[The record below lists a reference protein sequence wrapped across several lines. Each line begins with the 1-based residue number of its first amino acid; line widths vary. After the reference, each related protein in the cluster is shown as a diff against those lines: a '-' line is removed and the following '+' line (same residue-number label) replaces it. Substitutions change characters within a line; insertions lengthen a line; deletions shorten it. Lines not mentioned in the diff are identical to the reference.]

1 MIYKADRFD
10 NVYQIKNF
18 LNENE
23 IKPTDIVGIF
33 TNHNY
38 QGQVVF
44 DLLYV
49 EQAES
54 EVRICKMN

>member
-10 NVYQIKNF
+10 NVYQIKDF

-23 IKPTDIVGIF
+23 IKPTDIVGIY
-33 TNHNY
+33 TERNY
-38 QGQVVF
+38 QGRVVF

-49 EQAES
+49 EQTEGG
-54 EVRICKMN
+54 EE